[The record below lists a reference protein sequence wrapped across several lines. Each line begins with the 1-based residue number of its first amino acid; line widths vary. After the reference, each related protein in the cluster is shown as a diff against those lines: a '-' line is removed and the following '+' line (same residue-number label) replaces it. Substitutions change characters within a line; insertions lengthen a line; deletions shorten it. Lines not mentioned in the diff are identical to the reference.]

1 MTKAPAGNLSSRR
14 FFVAEKNN
22 LIFVSVFPYFFAFY
36 KIGGFM
42 PKCSLKI
49 EKSTPCALPCNV
61 FATTGTAASGDNTG
75 ANPPNGHARPDGD
88 VRGGRCVSDIKNT
101 FSWQLEKKG
110 I

>member
-1 MTKAPAGNLSSRR
+1 MTKAPAGNRSSRR

-22 LIFVSVFPYFFAFY
+22 FIFVSVFPYFFAFY

-49 EKSTPCALPCNV
+49 EKSTPCALPCIV
-61 FATTGTAASGDNTG
+61 FATTGTAA
-75 ANPPNGHARPDGD
+75 NGGQYRSQPAQWSRQAGRGCARGE
-88 VRGGRCVSDIKNT
+88 VCFRY
-101 FSWQLEKKG
+101 KKY